1 MKHVTS
7 KDGTKIAYET
17 TGEGPP
23 LVLVGGAFC
32 DRRARASGTPLAQLL
47 APHFTVTSFDRRGRG
62 DSTDTLPWSI
72 EREVED
78 LAALIDVVAGPAGR
92 RASIYGISSG
102 GLLAL
107 EALKRELPIASV
119 ATYEAP
125 IVLDAKRRPSTDL
138 ADELAVLSSSGKRS
152 DAAALFLVRV
162 VGVPPPAIEGMKRA
176 PMWPALESLA
186 HTLSYDVQLA
196 AGAVDLLEHLARAR
210 SPVFVIDGGASPPFM
225 REGGAAL
232 AKALPNA
239 RHDTLEGQTHD
250 VDPARARRRA
260 RGAPRD
266 RQLGRFMTRFS
277 CSATAS
283 SASSSGSRAISG
295 PPA

>member
-32 DRRARASGTPLAQLL
+32 DRRARASGTPLAELL

-62 DSTDTLPWSI
+62 DSTDTPPWSI

-78 LAALIDVVAGPAGR
+78 LAALIDVVAGAAGR
-92 RASIYGISSG
+92 RASVFGISSG

-125 IVLDAKRRPSTDL
+125 IVLDPKRRPSTDL
-138 ADELAVLSSSGKRS
+138 ADELAALSSSGKRS
-152 DAAALFLVRV
+152 EAAALFLARV

-186 HTLSYDVQLA
+186 HTLSYDVHLA

-210 SPVFVIDGGASPPFM
+210 RPVFVIDGGGSPPFM

-250 VDPARARRRA
+250 VEPAALAAALVER
-260 RGAPRD
+260 
-266 RQLGRFMTRFS
+266 L
-277 CSATAS
+277 ATVS
-283 SASSSGSRAISG
+283 SAAS
-295 PPA
+295 